1 MQQYRSLRAN
11 AWLFGFC
18 LFGSVHLFA
27 VENARDAFLTDDYHK
42 QMATLEMMSKI
53 DANGDHKVSKQEF
66 DDYYS
71 RMFDVLDRNHD
82 GVLDAGEWVGA
93 ANRPEMISLSTGG
106 YARAFATKDVMHKI
120 DAKDDGR
127 VSKPEFLAA
136 HDKLFD
142 MMNAKHGEAVD
153 AKQWLTNWPRLRM
166 MARAERA
173 EV

>member
-1 MQQYRSLRAN
+1 MRRYRTLRAN
-11 AWLFGFC
+11 AWLFAFC
-18 LFGSVHLFA
+18 LFGSVRLFA
-27 VENARDAFLTDDYHK
+27 VENAQDAFLTDDYHK
-42 QMATLEMMSKI
+42 QMATLEMMGKI

-106 YARAFATKDVMHKI
+106 YARAFASMDVMHKI
-120 DAKDDGR
+120 DAKGDGG
-127 VSKPEFLAA
+127 VSKAEFLAA

-142 MMNAKHGEAVD
+142 MMNARHGEAVD
-153 AKQWLTNWPRLRM
+153 AKQWLTNHFPH
-166 MARAERA
+166 
-173 EV
+173 